1 MQGLHAKLPGYGSA
15 VRDSAGVPCTRASL
29 DSSSQVF
36 FFTCCKNSNNTI
48 NTVIVEEII
57 ITSSA
62 MIAAMY
68 ELSGRQRESFAT
80 MTTQKTIDIHARIM
94 LILSLI
100 APATRVVQ
108 YSSIVT

>member
-15 VRDSAGVPCTRASL
+15 VRDSAGVPCTQASL
-29 DSSSQVF
+29 DSSSQVLF
-36 FFTCCKNSNNTI
+36 LLVVKINNTI

-80 MTTQKTIDIHARIM
+80 MTAQKTIDIHARIM
-94 LILSLI
+94 LVLSLI
-100 APATRVVQ
+100 TPATRVFQ
-108 YSSIVT
+108 YSSIVA